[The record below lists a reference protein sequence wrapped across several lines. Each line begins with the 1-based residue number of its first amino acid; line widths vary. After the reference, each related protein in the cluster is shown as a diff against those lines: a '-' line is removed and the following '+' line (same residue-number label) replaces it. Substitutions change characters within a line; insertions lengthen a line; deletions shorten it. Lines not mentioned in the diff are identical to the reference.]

1 MTVKLSCRFG
11 DHESEQT
18 KSIVKI
24 DVKGTRSFI
33 QVCVDCINTFLLQC
47 LVHST
52 PAAAVYKELLADGTS
67 VCPTC
72 VGDRV
77 NQEIAKHWPKWQRE
91 YHKILATF
99 GEDQVKKIVTWV
111 IAAGDLHEPHR
122 RPSYIII
129 AVIAMSERTGRK
141 PNAILREIYRSKN
154 LQLLIPEEIK
164 P

>member
-1 MTVKLSCRFG
+1 
-11 DHESEQT
+11 
-18 KSIVKI
+18 
-24 DVKGTRSFI
+24 
-33 QVCVDCINTFLLQC
+33 
-47 LVHST
+47 
-52 PAAAVYKELLADGTS
+52 
-67 VCPTC
+67 